1 MKNQDK
7 FKLKAGLEI
16 HQQLNT
22 GKLFCRCPSI
32 LRNDEPD
39 WVVKRKLHAV
49 AGETGEID
57 NAVKHEK
64 ELDRTFTYQG
74 YSDTNCLVEFDEA
87 PPLEID
93 KEALKIVVQIAI
105 ILNCKILSVSQIMRK
120 TVIDGSN
127 TSGFQRT
134 VLIARDGYIET
145 SLGKVKIEGINL
157 EEDSARIISKT
168 KERAVYRLDRLGVP
182 LIEISTAADLKTP
195 EHIKETALKIGEIL
209 RAFKIKR
216 GIGTIRQ
223 DVNISTPGHPRIEIK
238 GFQEPKMFISVIN
251 NEIKRQQ
258 TEVLSNKP
266 LEKQVRQA
274 NIDGST
280 IFLRPMPG
288 AARMYPETDLLLL
301 KISKQ
306 FIDQAKKEIPKTIE
320 DQKRELKQKGLN
332 EEQAVQLIKSGKFK
346 EFENLVKIY
355 SNPEFIF
362 KAILIFP
369 KEIASHNNLENY
381 EDIFNEDVIE
391 SIIQE
396 ISKKTIEEQDIK
408 QVLENIANKIPLENA
423 LKIEKIDSGELE
435 SEIAK
440 IIKRKP
446 NLSSNA
452 YMGLVMK
459 DLKGKI
465 SGKEA
470 KEIINKILK

>member
-145 SLGKVKIEGINL
+145 SLGKVKIESINL

-440 IIKRKP
+440 IIRQKP